1 MIDRT
6 ARRIFLAD
14 ADAFYVA
21 VARMV
26 DPEGAG
32 KAPLLIVGGSRE
44 SRGVVCSASYETR
57 KYGVRSAMPISR
69 ALRLCPDALCVPVP
83 RKACSIKSHEIR
95 TVLERFAPVVEG
107 ASIDEWYLDLGGTEG
122 VSHHESLE
130 TTAHRIRD
138 AVKHETSLSISI
150 GGGTNKLV
158 AKLAVERAK
167 PKPGSGATGVHIVEP
182 GNEAEFLRTFPLA
195 DIPLIGPKFQERLAA
210 LGMTMVPDVLQYD
223 IATLTSWLGKREAEW
238 LWERVRGINDSDVDP
253 GGEAKS
259 ISRDETFAQDIDDDR
274 ELERELVSLVTRAA
288 FDLRSDGLAA
298 RTITVRIRDMDF
310 RTRSARRTLAQ
321 PVVSDRV
328 LLKVSRELLAKLR
341 QARRVP
347 ARLLGVAVSSL
358 AQDPEADQLALFAS
372 KSESGAETHR
382 DRVLAKAVDRVRA
395 RFGPRSV
402 IPGTLT
408 EKE

>member
-1 MIDRT
+1 MST
-6 ARRIFLAD
+6 RRIFLAD

-26 DPEGAG
+26 DPDGAG

-57 KYGVRSAMPISR
+57 KFGVRSAMPISR

-83 RKACSIKSHEIR
+83 RKACSAKSHEIR
-95 TVLERFAPVVEG
+95 TVLERFAPLVEG
-107 ASIDEWYLDLGGTEG
+107 ASIDEWYLDLAGTEG
-122 VSHHESLE
+122 VYHNEPLE

-158 AKLAVERAK
+158 AKMAVERAK

-182 GNEAEFLRTFPLA
+182 GKEAEFLETFALA
-195 DIPLIGPKFQERLAA
+195 EIPLIGPKFQQRLAA
-210 LGMTMVPDVLQYD
+210 LGMTTVPDVLQYD
-223 IATLTSWLGKREAEW
+223 IATLTTWFGKREGEW
-238 LWERVRGINDSDVDP
+238 LWERVRGMNDSEVDS

-259 ISRDETFAQDIDDDR
+259 ISRDETFARDINDDR
-274 ELERELVSLVTRAA
+274 ELERELVALVTRAA

-341 QARRVP
+341 DARRVP

-358 AQDPEADQLALFAS
+358 AQDPEADQLALFAA
-372 KSESGAETHR
+372 KSDPNAETHR

-395 RFGPRSV
+395 RFGPRSM

-408 EKE
+408 EKD